1 MHDYD
6 KKRSKSFSKEMNKIF
21 SGIIKVGENLKK
33 IASNTASSRLTILN
47 KDNNNFAKKLSSVK
61 STISLK

>member
-47 KDNNNFAKKLSSVK
+47 KDNTNFAKKLSSVK